1 MSVPRATMR
10 LQFHRGFT
18 FADAVLLVEYL
29 ARLGISHVYASP
41 IMTARPGSIHGYDT
55 IDPTRIN
62 PELGGEE
69 GFVQLVSALRRHGMG
84 IIVDIVPNHMA
95 IGSGNPWW
103 MDVLAAGR
111 TSRYAKYFDIE
122 WEPANLHLRGK
133 VLLPVLGRP
142 YGEALAAGEITLQI
156 DETQVFVR
164 YFDHVFPLAG
174 SAAPVVR
181 NAWPDAFDPAL
192 PEGRARLHELLEEQ
206 YYRLAW
212 WRSANDE
219 INWRRFFDINELV
232 ALRVEV
238 DEVFEAVHRTVL
250 SLYARG
256 LIDGVRVDHIDGLAL
271 PGDYC
276 RKLRARLA
284 ELEGQRPADVPAGPA
299 YFIVEKILSR
309 GEQLRPAWQTDGTTG
324 YDFMDEVNALQH
336 DPDGEQPLTE
346 LWERLSGR
354 PGDFDVEEELARRQ
368 ILERSFSA
376 QRESAVRAFYVTAQS
391 ELATRD
397 ISWSAIRRCLTE
409 ILAHFPVYR
418 IYTRAQHAIAD
429 DLESISH
436 AISCAK
442 RTCLAVD
449 IWLIE
454 KIGAWLG
461 GRRIRSDNDPLQ
473 NIALARFQQLSAPLC
488 AKAVEDTAFYRYG
501 RLISRN
507 DVGFDVRQFASTADE
522 FHDKMKRRAT
532 DYPHAMLATATH
544 DHKRGEDVR
553 ARLAVV
559 SELPVDWTKA
569 LQRWIERG
577 GGLYADRENAAL
589 PAAGDL
595 AILFQ
600 TIVGAWP
607 LTLRPNDAGGL
618 AAYGRRIA
626 AWQQKALREAKLHSD
641 WAVPNEAYEGAADDF
656 IARLFR
662 GPSELLDEVA
672 DFAHR
677 IAPAGAVNGLA
688 QVLIK
693 LTAPGVP
700 DIYQGTDYWDFS
712 LVDPDN
718 RAPVDFAARQQLCDA
733 LPVEELTAN
742 WIDGRIKQYVIARI
756 LAVRKKQPELFS
768 RGTYVPLQ
776 AVGQKADHVVSFARQ
791 LNDSHIIVA
800 FCRWPA
806 HLLSRDGTLG
816 VPASDWGD
824 TSLIIP
830 DDFHAA
836 FANPLTFEEEISL
849 GQKTAV
855 AQVFDKLPIAIL
867 TKHSH

>member
-18 FADAVLLVEYL
+18 FADAVPLVEYM

-41 IMTARPGSIHGYDT
+41 IMTARPGSMHGYDT

-69 GFVQLVSALRRHGMG
+69 GFVQLVSALRRHDMG
-84 IIVDIVPNHMA
+84 IIIDIVPNHMA
-95 IGSGNPWW
+95 IGSDNPWW

-156 DETQVFVR
+156 DEAQVFVR

-181 NAWPDAFDPAL
+181 KAWPDTFDPAL
-192 PEGRARLHELLEEQ
+192 PDGRARLHELLEEQ
-206 YYRLAW
+206 YYRLCW

-232 ALRVEV
+232 ALRVEA
-238 DEVFEAVHRTVL
+238 DEVFEAVHRTVFA
-250 SLYARG
+250 LYARG

-284 ELEGQRPADVPAGPA
+284 QLEGQRPTDVPGGPA

-309 GEQLRPAWQTDGTTG
+309 GEHLRQAWQTDGTTG
-324 YDFMDEVNALQH
+324 YDFMDEVSALQH
-336 DPDGEQPLTE
+336 DAGGERLLTA
-346 LWERLSGR
+346 LWEKTSGR
-354 PGDFDVEEELARRQ
+354 PGDFNVEEELARRQ

-376 QRESAVRAFYVTAQS
+376 QRESTVRALYVTAQS
-391 ELATRD
+391 ELALRD
-397 ISWSAIRRCLTE
+397 ISWAAIRRCLTE

-418 IYTRAQHAIAD
+418 IYTRAQHAMAD
-429 DLESISH
+429 DLKFISH
-436 AISCAK
+436 AVSCAK

-449 IWLIE
+449 VWLVE
-454 KIGAWLG
+454 KLGAWLAG
-461 GRRIRSDNDPLQ
+461 ERMRADNDPLQ

-507 DVGFDVRQFASTADE
+507 DVGFDVRRFAATADE
-522 FHDKMKRRAT
+522 FHGKMKRRAA
-532 DYPHAMLATATH
+532 DYPNAMLATATH

-553 ARLAVV
+553 ARLAVL
-559 SELPVDWTKA
+559 SELAVDWAKA
-569 LQRWIERG
+569 LQQWIERS
-577 GGLYADRENAAL
+577 GGLYTQSDNAVL

-595 AILFQ
+595 AMLFQ
-600 TIVGAWP
+600 TVVGAWP
-607 LTLRPNDAGGL
+607 LTLRPDDAYGL
-618 AAYGRRIA
+618 AAYAKRIA

-641 WAVPNEAYEGAADDF
+641 WAAPNEAYEGAAADF
-656 IARLFR
+656 VARLFR
-662 GPSELLDEVA
+662 GPSPLLNEIA
-672 DFAHR
+672 DFAQR

-688 QVLIK
+688 QILIK

-718 RAPVDFAARQQLCDA
+718 RAPVDFAARQTLCDA
-733 LPVEELTAN
+733 SSLDDLTAN
-742 WIDGRIKQYVIARI
+742 WIDGRIKQQVMARI
-756 LAVRKKQPELFS
+756 LAVRKKEPELFS
-768 RGTYVPLQ
+768 HGTYVPLQ
-776 AVGQKADHVVSFARQ
+776 TVGARADHVISFARQ
-791 LNDSHIIVA
+791 LHDSRIIVA

-806 HLLSRDGTLG
+806 YLLSPDGTLG
-816 VPASDWGD
+816 VPATYWGD
-824 TSLIIP
+824 TYLDIP
-830 DDFHAA
+830 DEFYATYS
-836 FANPLTFEEEISL
+836 NPLAFPEEISL
-849 GQKTAV
+849 GPKTPV
-855 AQVFDKLPIAIL
+855 ARIFDKLPIAIL
-867 TKHSH
+867 TKQSR